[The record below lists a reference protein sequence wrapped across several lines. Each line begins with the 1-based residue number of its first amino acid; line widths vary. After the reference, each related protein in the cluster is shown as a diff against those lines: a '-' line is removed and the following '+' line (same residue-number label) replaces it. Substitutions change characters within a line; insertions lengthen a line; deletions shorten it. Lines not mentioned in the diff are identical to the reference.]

1 MKTTGVRVT
10 WRGPFYL
17 WGSACLL
24 PVMSWVCSSCYLFP
38 LSTLRPSPVASH
50 LFNIWLVWE
59 PVVSEV
65 PPPPPPADEPVFEE
79 PTPPPPPPED
89 YEDDDEDESA
99 VVEYSDPYAEE
110 DPPWAPRNYLEK
122 GGCFLLP
129 SSCATSRRV
138 KEFMYNSEPFCLPF
152 SGGHL
157 RLHSRQ
163 GGRAVVPGGRHH
175 LRDQEKWWRMVR
187 GCDERDH
194 RPIPRQLR
202 GVHHALCRLMKPLPT
217 LGGQQAFDG
226 PKRSKWRSKT
236 VETVLVGGGQCLN
249 EVRLDMKTKHDHY
262 IRLKL
267 HVTLLWFFWLD
278 FFMKTLRCLSF
289 FFLTSLPE
297 NRIYL
302 VL

>member
-1 MKTTGVRVT
+1 MF
-10 WRGPFYL
+10 PFT
-17 WGSACLL
+17 S
-24 PVMSWVCSSCYLFP
+24 
-38 LSTLRPSPVASH
+38 
-50 LFNIWLVWE
+50 
-59 PVVSEV
+59 VVSASLTGEF
-65 PPPPPPADEPVFEE
+65 PPFIYGTCSFRSAATASPSWRAGVWGADSTSSTTRGLRRRWWRWVSGGGVQRPIRWGGPSLGATELPGERWVF
-79 PTPPPPPPED
+79 
-89 YEDDDEDESA
+89 
-99 VVEYSDPYAEE
+99 
-110 DPPWAPRNYLEK
+110 
-122 GGCFLLP
+122 CFF
-129 SSCATSRRV
+129 SSSSSPLHLGNQV
-138 KEFMYNSEPFCLPF
+138 KKTAFMRDSEPFCLSS

-157 RLHSRQ
+157 RLRSRQ

-175 LRDQEKWWRMVR
+175 LRDQEEWWRMVR

-194 RPIPRQLR
+194 RPVPRQLR

-226 PKRSKWRSKT
+226 PKRSEWRSKT
-236 VETVLVGGGQCLN
+236 VETGLVGGGESLN
-249 EVRLDMKTKHDHY
+249 EVRLDMRTKHDHY

-289 FFLTSLPE
+289 FYFFFFFLTSLPE

>member
-1 MKTTGVRVT
+1 MFPFTSVVSASLTGEFT
-10 WRGPFYL
+10 P
-17 WGSACLL
+17 
-24 PVMSWVCSSCYLFP
+24 
-38 LSTLRPSPVASH
+38 
-50 LFNIWLVWE
+50 FNIWLVLE

-122 GGCFLLP
+122 GGCFCCCCFFSPLQQI
-129 SSCATSRRV
+129 
-138 KEFMYNSEPFCLPF
+138 NSERFCLSF

-157 RLHSRQ
+157 RLRSRQ

-175 LRDQEKWWRMVR
+175 LRDQEEWWRMVR

-226 PKRSKWRSKT
+226 AKRSEWRSKT
-236 VETVLVGGGQCLN
+236 VETVLVGGGESLN

-278 FFMKTLRCLSF
+278 FFMKTLHCLSF
-289 FFLTSLPE
+289 FFVFFWPVCQKTVFIWFCSGINGLPGE
-297 NRIYL
+297 GL
-302 VL
+302 HV